1 MSTNTEQQAAPVE
14 PVLEMEEIQGL
25 AIPGFFKPH
34 MALLGVRY
42 PDGQVLSNFKAFLA
56 ALTQDQGISTARITL
71 DNRRKYRQLR
81 AAQQIRYPAEAP
93 SIVLTA
99 IGFTSK
105 GLSRLTPGAQSIPS
119 EAYQRGLAARSAL
132 LGDPT
137 DPKQEGHPSKWIV
150 GGSGTELDAML
161 VVAGDKRT
169 EVDRRAEELRGR
181 LRSAGAEIDYDE
193 NGNVRTEQRG
203 HEHFGFDD
211 GISQPGIRGRA
222 SQEADDYVEDRHI
235 DPAQIPEAWLFGWP
249 GQDLVWPGEFVL
261 GYPSTSPDPLVP
273 GTNSAA
279 LPKWTRNGS
288 FLVFR
293 RLRQDVA
300 LFWQTMKEEAER
312 LSKLR
317 GFEDITYQS
326 LAARLVGRWPSG
338 APVNRVPNGDNMDLG
353 KSPQAN
359 NNFRFDSDTPILPL
373 ADHSKDEFPAAKADP
388 AGTTCPWAAHIRKV
402 NLRDSGSDMGGRD
415 ATYSRRVLRTGIPFG
430 KSLANP
436 FGNAQD
442 DPEKGNRG
450 LLFLSI
456 QSSIEAQFEFLV
468 ARWMGDPTRPKTP
481 GGHDIVIGQNADP
494 GKERERLCAIFG
506 KGLQQAQI
514 ATKVEWVIPTG
525 GGYFFLPS
533 IRALRQVLAI

>member
-1 MSTNTEQQAAPVE
+1 MMKTGMCGPSSAATSTSGSTTAFRSRAFGG
-14 PVLEMEEIQGL
+14 VLHR
-25 AIPGFFKPH
+25 KPTITSRI
-34 MALLGVRY
+34 A
-42 PDGQVLSNFKAFLA
+42 
-56 ALTQDQGISTARITL
+56 ISTL
-71 DNRRKYRQLR
+71 
-81 AAQQIRYPAEAP
+81 
-93 SIVLTA
+93 
-99 IGFTSK
+99 
-105 GLSRLTPGAQSIPS
+105 
-119 EAYQRGLAARSAL
+119 
-132 LGDPT
+132 
-137 DPKQEGHPSKWIV
+137 
-150 GGSGTELDAML
+150 
-161 VVAGDKRT
+161 
-169 EVDRRAEELRGR
+169 
-181 LRSAGAEIDYDE
+181 LRSRKRGSLAGPDRIL
-193 NGNVRTEQRG
+193 
-203 HEHFGFDD
+203 
-211 GISQPGIRGRA
+211 SGRA
-222 SQEADDYVEDRHI
+222 SSCSATRVRVPI
-235 DPAQIPEAWLFGWP
+235 RLFRE
-249 GQDLVWPGEFVL
+249 Q
-261 GYPSTSPDPLVP
+261 
-273 GTNSAA
+273 NSAA
-279 LPKWTRNGS
+279 LPEWTRNGS

-293 RLRQDVA
+293 RLTAGRCLVLANDE
-300 LFWQTMKEEAER
+300 EEAER

-338 APVNRVPNGDNMDLG
+338 APVNRVPNGDDMDLG

>member
-1 MSTNTEQQAAPVE
+1 MSTDTQQQAAPVE
-14 PVLEMEEIQGL
+14 PVLEMEDIQGL

-42 PDGQVLSNFKAFLA
+42 ADGQVLNSFKAFLA
-56 ALTQDQGISTARITL
+56 ALARNQEISTARTTL
-71 DNRRKYRQLR
+71 DNRREYRELR
-81 AAQQIRYPAEAP
+81 VAQKVRYPAEAP

-99 IGFTSK
+99 VGFTFN

-119 EAYQRGLAARSAL
+119 EAYQQGLAARSAL

-150 GGSGTELDAML
+150 GGLATGLDAML
-161 VVAGDKRT
+161 IVAGDKRT
-169 EVDRRAEELRGR
+169 ELDRRAEELRGR
-181 LRSAGAEIDYDE
+181 LRSAGAEIVYDE
-193 NGNVRTEQRG
+193 NGDVRADQRG

-211 GISQPGIRGRA
+211 GVSQPGIRGRA

-235 DPAQIPEAWLFGWP
+235 DPVQIPEAWLFGWP

-273 GTNSAA
+273 GPNSPA
-279 LPKWTRNGS
+279 LPEWTRNGS

-300 LFWQTMKEEAER
+300 LFWQTIKEEAER

-317 GFEDITYQS
+317 GFEDVTNDS

-338 APVNRVPNGDNMDLG
+338 APVNRVPDGDNKDLG
-353 KSPQAN
+353 KNPQAN
-359 NNFRFDSDTPILPL
+359 NNFRFDSDTPSLPL

-388 AGTTCPWAAHIRKV
+388 AGVTCPWAAHIRKV

-415 ATYSRRVLRTGIPFG
+415 ATYSRRILRTGIPFG
-430 KSLANP
+430 RSLANP

-442 DPEKGNRG
+442 DSEKGNRG
-450 LLFLSI
+450 LLFLCI

-468 ARWMGDPTRPKTP
+468 ARWMGDAARPKMP
-481 GGHDIVIGQNADP
+481 GGHDIFIGQNADP
-494 GKERERLCAIFG
+494 GEGRIRRCTIFA

-514 ATKVEWVIPTG
+514 ATKAEWVIPTG
-525 GGYFFLPS
+525 GEYFFLPS
-533 IRALRQVLAI
+533 IRALRQVLAM